1 MTLTRITNIKTN
13 YDTWLRI
20 IRQEETESPLQ
31 GIIPFEP
38 DIRYWFNVTDLK
50 PILGV
55 KHFTYI
61 YPYVGHKRKDARAFF
76 PFVEYTNYITLTDL
90 IKILESDRFNHS
102 LGGINWLL
110 NKVIPNL
117 DTLNFITGSEYY
129 QNRLKGIWPN

>member
-61 YPYVGHKRKDARAFF
+61 YPYISHKRKDARAFF
-76 PFVEYTNYITLTDL
+76 PFVEYTNYISLKDL
-90 IKILESDRFNHS
+90 IIILNEKNLRFA
-102 LGGINWLL
+102 LGGTNWLL
-110 NKVIPNL
+110 SEVIPNL
-117 DTLNFITGSEYY
+117 DNFTYITADEYY
-129 QNRLKGIWPN
+129 QNRLNGIWPN